1 LQFITRSVRFGVEY
15 PGNIAVVIIEQAESD
30 IGIPDVNNDGIHF
43 LFFRISFSALSSS
56 ICFS

>member
-30 IGIPDVNNDGIHF
+30 IGIPNVNNDGIHVK
-43 LFFRISFSALSSS
+43 
-56 ICFS
+56 